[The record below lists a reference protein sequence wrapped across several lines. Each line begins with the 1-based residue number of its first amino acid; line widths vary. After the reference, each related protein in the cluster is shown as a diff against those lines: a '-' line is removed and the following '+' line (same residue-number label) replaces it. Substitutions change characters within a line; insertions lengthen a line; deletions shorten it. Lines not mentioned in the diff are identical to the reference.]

1 MKRGVIAGMLLS
13 LAFAVPAFAAESKV
27 QPKVAEPQLQET
39 RTQVLKNLDQRI
51 TKLQQEKACVKAAK
65 TDGEINN
72 CTANQG
78 MSFGKRGKKG
88 ERGKVPIPP
97 AAPDP
102 DVKE

>member
-13 LAFAVPAFAAESKV
+13 LVFAVPAIAAESKV
-27 QPKVAEPQLQET
+27 PLKVADPQLEET

-65 TDGEINN
+65 TDGELNG

-78 MSFGKRGKKG
+78 TSFGKSGKKG
-88 ERGKVPIPP
+88 GRGKVQFPP